1 MRDAS
6 SDCSCDLNQP
16 LAVADDASKQLAGI
30 IAISSAESPKK
41 ELAEVSPNQRRKT
54 AQEPWLSPAQLQA
67 WRAFMRVQMRMN
79 YEMNRQ
85 LQSECD
91 LSLADY
97 HVLNALTSAPG
108 GRLQVSDLAALI
120 GWERSRASHQL
131 RRLCERGLAERVP
144 SEDDG
149 RATDAILTRA
159 GRQAIDAAAPGHVAL
174 VRRLFFDPLP
184 DELLAPLTAALE
196 HIHIHINFNS
206 SLPPAPW

>member
-1 MRDAS
+1 
-6 SDCSCDLNQP
+6 
-16 LAVADDASKQLAGI
+16 
-30 IAISSAESPKK
+30 
-41 ELAEVSPNQRRKT
+41 VSRSQRRKSP
-54 AQEPWLSPAQLQA
+54 QEPWLSAAQLRA
-67 WRAFMRVQMRMN
+67 WRAFMSIQMRMN

-85 LQSECD
+85 LQSEAD

-97 HVLNALTSAPG
+97 HILNALTDAPD

-144 SEDDG
+144 SGDDG
-149 RATDAILTRA
+149 RATDAVLTKA
-159 GRQAIDAAAPGHVAL
+159 GREAIATAAPGHAAL

-184 DELLAPLTAALE
+184 DALLPPLTAALE
-196 HIHIHINFNS
+196 HIQVNIRFNG

>member
-1 MRDAS
+1 MSRS
-6 SDCSCDLNQP
+6 
-16 LAVADDASKQLAGI
+16 
-30 IAISSAESPKK
+30 
-41 ELAEVSPNQRRKT
+41 QRRKT
-54 AQEPWLSPAQLQA
+54 TQEPWLSPAQLQA

-85 LQSECD
+85 LQSDND

-97 HVLNALTSAPG
+97 HVLNALSSAPG

-131 RRLCERGLAERVP
+131 RRLCERGLAERIP

-149 RATDAILTRA
+149 RATDAILTRM
-159 GRQAIDAAAPGHVAL
+159 GREAIDAAAPGHVAL

-184 DELLAPLTAALE
+184 DELIAPLTAALE
-196 HIHIHINFNS
+196 HVRVNINFNS

>member
-1 MRDAS
+1 
-6 SDCSCDLNQP
+6 
-16 LAVADDASKQLAGI
+16 
-30 IAISSAESPKK
+30 
-41 ELAEVSPNQRRKT
+41 VSRSQRRKT
-54 AQEPWLSPAQLQA
+54 DQGPWLSPAELQA

-85 LQSECD
+85 LQSDSD

-97 HVLNALTSAPG
+97 HVLNALTGAPG

-144 SEDDG
+144 SQDDR
-149 RATDAILTRA
+149 RATDAILTKA
-159 GRQAIDAAAPGHVAL
+159 GRNAIDAAAPGHVAL

-196 HIHIHINFNS
+196 HIHVHLNFHS
-206 SLPPAPW
+206 SLPPVP